1 MSLKAEKISVL
12 ILGGGLQG
20 LSVAYSLYKI
30 GYTAFVYSHE
40 KVFKKCKFV
49 TGLADFSKLS
59 AEEVSDFIKEKD
71 ISVVIPTGDK
81 IAAWLSEN
89 KQELQS
95 KTGAV
100 CAVED
105 YDKFNKASTKSTLL
119 SICQSNGISVP
130 KTVPLNEGRIEPAAQ
145 FVGFPA
151 LIKPDHSVGARGI
164 TKVQDIESI
173 KRDLPDIEAKYGT
186 CSLQEYVENRD
197 FYFNVMLYRYRDGS
211 YAPSVIIKILRFY
224 PVTGGSSSLCVT
236 VEDSQLEALC
246 RKTLDVLDWHGF
258 ADFDVLYDKKDG
270 KYKIIEINP
279 RVPASLRA
287 ADVSGIN
294 YPQIIV
300 RDALGLAKPDMKYS
314 TGMYLR
320 YLGLDIMWFFK
331 SGKRFSTTPGWFK
344 FFGKNLF
351 YQDMYKD
358 DWKMSFYTMWEGVR
372 KIFRDR

>member
-1 MSLKAEKISVL
+1 MQNDVNVL

-20 LSVAYSLYKI
+20 LSVAYSLYRI
-30 GYTAFVYSHE
+30 GCSSFVYSNE
-40 KVFKKCKFV
+40 GVFKKCKFV
-49 TGLADFSKLS
+49 AGHAYISKLLV
-59 AEEVSDFIKEKD
+59 EDVSNFIKEKG
-71 ISVVIPTGDK
+71 ISVVIPMGDK
-81 IAAWLSEN
+81 IAAWLSAN

-119 SICQSNGISVP
+119 SICQRNGITVP
-130 KTVPLNEGRIEPAAQ
+130 KTSPLNEEQIEKAAQ

-164 TKVQDIESI
+164 TKVSDIESI
-173 KRDLPDIEAKYGT
+173 KRELSDIEAKYGT
-186 CSLQEYVENRD
+186 CSLQEYVENHD

-279 RVPASLRA
+279 RVPASIRA

-300 RDALGLAKPDMKYS
+300 HDALRLAKPDMKYH
-314 TGMYLR
+314 TGVYLR
-320 YLGLDIMWFFK
+320 YLGLDIMWFLK
-331 SGKRFSTTPGWFK
+331 SWKRFLQLRVGLNSLERICSIRTCIKMTGRCRFILY
-344 FFGKNLF
+344 GK
-351 YQDMYKD
+351 
-358 DWKMSFYTMWEGVR
+358 V
-372 KIFRDR
+372 